1 MVISRNGRQGR
12 QGRIKRVAP
21 DETEKRNNSFFMQV
35 PEKRSWKKLGDVE
48 SLFAIVAFFA

>member
-35 PEKRSWKKLGDVE
+35 PEKRSLKKLSDVE
-48 SLFAIVAFFA
+48 PLFAIVASFA

>member
-48 SLFAIVAFFA
+48 PLFAIVASFA